1 LSFRRTSP
9 VLAAIAASVVL
20 AQPVGAQEET
30 RVEVTVD
37 DAGCS
42 PTALEVPSGVVVF
55 EVNNLGGDVGE
66 FEILSGDRVVDEVE
80 NIVPG
85 FVVNMV
91 TRLDGGEYETVCYTL
106 VSPRGTLAV
115 TGGAA
120 PSAPPSAVVDTA
132 VLERARDDYQAWV
145 NEEAAALVADVD
157 AFTGAILAGDLEQAG
172 ALYAPSRLGWERIEP
187 IAELWADLDVAIDA
201 REEDFAQGVDD
212 PAFTGFHRIE
222 RLLWVD
228 GASGDL
234 DAMAEKL
241 AADVH
246 DLEVR
251 LADLVIE
258 PRVTARGAGELI
270 DEVAQSK
277 LTGEE
282 DRYSGTDLWSIDAN
296 VDGSRQTV
304 DYLRPILESID
315 ADYLA
320 DLDAAF
326 AAVDEVIA
334 RYADGEGFA
343 PFSDIS
349 ADDLTQIQARMAG
362 LTEVLA
368 QLPGVLGLAV

>member
-1 LSFRRTSP
+1 
-9 VLAAIAASVVL
+9 
-20 AQPVGAQEET
+20 
-30 RVEVTVD
+30 
-37 DAGCS
+37 
-42 PTALEVPSGVVVF
+42 
-55 EVNNLGGDVGE
+55 
-66 FEILSGDRVVDEVE
+66 
-80 NIVPG
+80 
-85 FVVNMV
+85 
-91 TRLDGGEYETVCYTL
+91 
-106 VSPRGTLAV
+106 V

-212 PAFTGFHRIE
+212 PEFTGFHRIE

-258 PRVTARGAGELI
+258 PRVMARGAGELI

-304 DYLRPILESID
+304 DFLRPILESID

-334 RYADGEGFA
+334 RYGDGEGFA
-343 PFSDIS
+343 PFSDVS

-362 LTEVLA
+362 LAEVLA